1 MSLSAKNVIE
11 LMELLKVRGILISEE
26 KWQSFNEM
34 TKSLLIYDIVSV
46 YFMKEIKNED
56 IARTNS

>member
-11 LMELLKVRGILISEE
+11 LMALLKVRGTLISEE
-26 KWQSFNEM
+26 KWKSFDEI

-56 IARTNS
+56 IARISS